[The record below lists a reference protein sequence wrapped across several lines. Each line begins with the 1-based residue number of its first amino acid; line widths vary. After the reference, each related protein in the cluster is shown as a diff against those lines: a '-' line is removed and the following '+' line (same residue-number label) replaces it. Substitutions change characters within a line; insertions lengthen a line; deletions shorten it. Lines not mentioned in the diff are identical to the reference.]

1 MKSIPHRH
9 FANRKDA
16 LKLAVLTAT
25 LLPTAALASGTVTV
39 ASDAASAR
47 PHATLSGRVDA
58 ARPITVAIVLP
69 LTDEKGA
76 VSFATH
82 VSTPGDP
89 LFRQYLTP
97 VQYAARFGARQ
108 ADYDAVVAWAKANG
122 LTPGEVY
129 SSRAVLPVTGSA
141 AAMEAALGV
150 KFYNYTD
157 AKGATYFAAD
167 QNASL
172 PDEIAAKVNG
182 VIGLSSANHFQ
193 PYVIV
198 KPASE
203 GHAANTPASGG
214 GYSAKI
220 LRTAYGI
227 GPQALPNKTQ
237 TLAVFEQGGFYASD
251 VAKYVAANQLP
262 IVPVVARSVD
272 GYGTGVDDPTVELE
286 AVLDID
292 MQMAINPAAGRIIV
306 YEDGTDSFPV
316 ALLDSFSAMATDN
329 QAKTISVS
337 YGMDEDYTYPAA
349 TAAENDALVQ
359 LTAQGQAVF
368 VSTGDLGA
376 YGDGPPSLNTSDP
389 STQPFVTA
397 VGGTALFT
405 NSKGGYLAE
414 EVWNDFPAYGAT
426 GGGISTIWPIQSYQA
441 GLYGTTQNGGSGTMR
456 NTPDVAAVASPLTGV
471 SVYSAL
477 NGGWLTVGGTSVS
490 APIWAGMYSLGSA
503 ASEALGFGTP
513 GFANPV
519 LYKVNSGLS
528 LYPQWLQGILDGSNG
543 DANVF
548 GAPGYNAGFGYN
560 NCSGLGSIGPT
571 GANIVIDIGVA
582 PVQFYGGPPP
592 GAPGHM
598 TAVPTSTGVTLFWSA
613 GSGAGGYVVQGAK
626 VLGIET
632 VSLPNYVSHKAPF
645 VVTGLSPNN
654 YYVFT
659 VVAVGPDGTT
669 QSAPVYIKT
678 LK

>member
-1 MKSIPHRH
+1 MKSISHRR

-16 LKLAVLTAT
+16 LKLAVLTAA
-25 LLPTAALASGTVTV
+25 LLPTAALASGPVTV

-47 PHATLSGRVDA
+47 PHATLSGPIDA

-69 LTDEKGA
+69 LIDEKGA
-76 VSFATH
+76 ASFATH

-108 ADYDAVVAWAKANG
+108 ADYDALVAWAKANG

-129 SSRAVLPVTGSA
+129 SSRAVLPVTGTA
-141 AAMEAALGV
+141 AAMEAALGI

-167 QNASL
+167 RNASL

-182 VIGLSSANHFQ
+182 VIGLSSAHHFQ
-193 PYVIV
+193 PYVII
-198 KPASE
+198 KPAGKGLTS
-203 GHAANTPASGG
+203 NSQASAG
-214 GYSAKI
+214 GYTAKI
-220 LRTAYGI
+220 LRTAYGVA
-227 GPQALPNKTQ
+227 PQALPNQTQ
-237 TLAVFEQGGFYASD
+237 TLAVFEQGGFFASD
-251 VAKYVAANQLP
+251 VAKYVAASKLP
-262 IVPVVARSVD
+262 AIPVVARSVD

-292 MQMAINPAAGRIIV
+292 MQMAMNPAAGRIIV

-337 YGMDEDYTYPAA
+337 YGMDEDYVYPAA
-349 TAAENDALVQ
+349 AAAENDALVQ

-376 YGDGPPSLNTSDP
+376 YGDGPPNLNTSDP
-389 STQPFVTA
+389 STQPFATA
-397 VGGTALFT
+397 VGGTALFV
-405 NSKGGYLAE
+405 NSKGGYLGE
-414 EVWNDFPAYGAT
+414 EVWNDMPAFGAT
-426 GGGISTIWPIQSYQA
+426 GGGISTFWPIPSYQA

-456 NTPDVAAVASPLTGV
+456 NTPDVAAVASPLTAV
-471 SVYSAL
+471 SVYSTL

-513 GFANPV
+513 GFANPI
-519 LYKVNSGLS
+519 LYRISGGYG
-528 LYPQWLQGILDGSNG
+528 LYAVGLLDLYDGSNG
-543 DANVF
+543 DANVY
-548 GAPGYNAGFGYN
+548 GAPGYNSGFGYD
-560 NCSGLGSIGPT
+560 NCSGLGSIQ
-571 GANIVIDIGVA
+571 AAASLAVNIGVVPA
-582 PVQFYGGPPP
+582 LFHGGTPP
-592 GAPGHM
+592 GSPGHM
-598 TAVPTSTGVTLFWSA
+598 TAVPASTSVTLFWSA
-613 GSGAGGYVVQGAK
+613 ASGAGGYVVQGAK

-632 VSLPNYVSHKAPF
+632 ASLPNYVSHKAPF
-645 VVTGLSPNN
+645 VETGLSPNS
-654 YYVFT
+654 YYAFT
-659 VVAVGPDGTT
+659 VVAVGPNGTT